1 VARIK
6 NIEQLIENG
15 QTMELRKARSVA
27 LTILDN
33 ALTAVDP
40 KSIMESKI
48 SLQNS
53 KLNVEGYQYHL
64 AEYNHIYVVGAG
76 KASGAMAQ
84 ALENMLEGYITEG
97 IVNVPHGNQLKTKKI
112 TLNEANHPSPDEAG
126 ARGAQKILDIAEKAE
141 KNDLVICLI
150 SGGGSSLMPLPRG
163 NISLS
168 DKQQVTEMLLKSGA
182 AIDEI
187 NIVRKHISQI
197 KGGWLAK
204 KCYPATVLSLILSD
218 VVGDS
223 LSSIASGPT
232 VADSYTFADA
242 RRVLERHKLWRK
254 VPLTIQTLIAD
265 GEKGSIPDTPK
276 ATDKAFEKTRNII
289 IANNKYALN
298 VARTCSMSLGMNT
311 MLLTTTL
318 EGEAKQ
324 VGTVFASIGKEILDS
339 DNPIPKPATIIAG
352 GETTVHVLG
361 KGLGGRNQ
369 ELALSAALKLGNV
382 RPIVLACLST
392 DGIDGPTDAAGA
404 IIDGNTLTRA
414 KEVGMNAV
422 EYLTANDSHHFF
434 KTLDDLIFTGLTG
447 TNVNDII
454 ALVVQP

>member
-1 VARIK
+1 VGRIK

-15 QTMELRKARSVA
+15 QTMELRKARSIA

-48 SLQNS
+48 SLRNFT
-53 KLNVEGYQYHL
+53 LNVEGYQYQL
-64 AEYNHIYVVGAG
+64 ANYNHIYVVGAG

-84 ALENMLEGYITEG
+84 TLENILEGYITEG
-97 IVNVPHGNQLKTKKI
+97 IVNVPRGNQLKTKNV

-150 SGGGSSLMPLPRG
+150 SGGGSSLMPLPQG
-163 NISLS
+163 NISLT
-168 DKQQVTEMLLKSGA
+168 DKRQVTEMLLKSGA

-187 NIVRKHISQI
+187 NVVRKHISRV

-204 KCYPATVLSLILSD
+204 KCYPATVLSLIISD

-232 VADSYTFADA
+232 VADSSTFSDA
-242 RRVLERHKLWRK
+242 RLILERYKLWQK
-254 VPLTIQTLIAD
+254 VPLTIQTLIVE
-265 GEKGSIPDTPK
+265 GEKGSVPETPK
-276 ATDKAFEKTRNII
+276 PNDTAFEKTRNII
-289 IANNKYALN
+289 IANNRHALD

-311 MLLTTTL
+311 MLLTSTL
-318 EGEAKQ
+318 EGEARH
-324 VGTVFASIGKEILDS
+324 VGTVFSSIGKEIVES
-339 DNPIPKPATIIAG
+339 DNPVPKPAVIIAG
-352 GETTVHVLG
+352 GETTVQVLG
-361 KGLGGRNQ
+361 KGIGGRNQ
-369 ELALSAALKLGNV
+369 EFALSAALKLSSIK
-382 RPIVLACLST
+382 PIVLACLST

-404 IIDGNTLTRA
+404 IIDGNTLKRA
-414 KEVGMNAV
+414 KELGMNAI
-422 EYLTANDSHHFF
+422 EYLMANDSNHFF
-434 KTLDDLIFTGLTG
+434 KVLDDLIFTGLTG

-454 ALVVQP
+454 ALVVKP